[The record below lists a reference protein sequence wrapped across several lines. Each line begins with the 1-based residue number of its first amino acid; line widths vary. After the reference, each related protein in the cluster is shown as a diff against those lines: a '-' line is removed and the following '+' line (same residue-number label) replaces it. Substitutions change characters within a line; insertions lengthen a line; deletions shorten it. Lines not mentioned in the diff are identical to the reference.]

1 MVSQVQGGEVPEG
14 VKDFVGGQAG
24 AAIAAGAVI
33 LDGRGRV
40 VVVNPSYKDGWEL
53 PGGMAEEGEDPYT
66 AARREVLEEIGL
78 DLDLGRLLVC
88 DVTPPRVYGRVLM
101 HFLFDAPVLTDDQ
114 VRDLRAVDPELIG
127 AAALPARE
135 ALAALHVRVSHR
147 VGVAL
152 RMRESGEC
160 AFLVDGVAT
169 GGPG

>member
-1 MVSQVQGGEVPEG
+1 MVSQVRGGEVPEG
-14 VKDFVGGQAG
+14 VKDFVRGQAG
-24 AAIAAGAVI
+24 AAVAAGAVI

-53 PGGMAEEGEDPYT
+53 PGGMAEEGEDPYA

-88 DVTPPRVYGRVLM
+88 DVTSPSVYGRVLL
-101 HFLFDAPVLTDDQ
+101 HFVFDAPVLTDDQ

-127 AAALPARE
+127 AAALPAEE
-135 ALAALHVRVSHR
+135 ALAALRGRVSHR

-160 AFLVDGVAT
+160 AYLVDGIGV